1 MTIRPYKLVNR
12 TERGILVARLTEGL
26 RRWNTRYAPVDAGTH
41 CELVFRDEDAARI
54 PEPREWILAA
64 RQSAPLLAIGLP
76 DDWPRGLAGHVI
88 GKSVALDPAGLQLM
102 RELGVGLLEELG
114 QSVLDAVPAI
124 HPAESS
130 PVWSRAASPA
140 FAGGP
145 ADAQVFGYCRLG
157 DSLDLVITIWPDTVQ
172 RWLAVEA
179 PRRVAAL
186 PVEPLSGALQ
196 AQVVVLD
203 GIAGEAE
210 LALEELTTLA
220 VGDVIRLNRKIS
232 EPLQVCV
239 RGGGVVCAARLGSST
254 GRTALQLT

>member
-12 TERGILVARLTEGL
+12 TERGILAARLTEGL
-26 RRWNTRYAPVDAGTH
+26 RRWNSRYAPDDAGVT
-41 CELVFRDEDAARI
+41 CELVFRDEDTAQI
-54 PEPREWILAA
+54 PKRLEWILAT
-64 RQSAPLLAIGLP
+64 RQSAPLLAVGLP
-76 DDWPRGLAGHVI
+76 DDWPRGLSRHVI

-114 QSVLDAVPAI
+114 QSVLDAVPAT

-130 PVWSRAASPA
+130 PVWSRATSPA

-172 RWLAVEA
+172 RWLAVEV
-179 PRRVAAL
+179 PRRVAAA

-196 AQVVVLD
+196 ARVVVLD

-232 EPLQVCV
+232 EPLQLRV
-239 RGGGVVCAARLGSST
+239 RGGGVVCAARLGSTT

>member
-1 MTIRPYKLVNR
+1 LVNR
-12 TERGILVARLTEGL
+12 TERGIVAARLTEGL
-26 RRWNTRYAPVDAGTH
+26 RRWNSRYAPDDAGVA
-41 CELVFRDEDAARI
+41 CELVFRDEDTAQI
-54 PEPREWILAA
+54 PKRLEWILAT
-64 RQSAPLLAIGLP
+64 RQSAPLLAVGLP
-76 DDWPRGLAGHVI
+76 DDWPRGLFGHVI
-88 GKSVALDPAGLQLM
+88 GKSVALDSAGLQLM

-114 QSVLDAVPAI
+114 QSVLDAVPAM

-130 PVWSRAASPA
+130 PVWSRATSPA

-179 PRRVAAL
+179 PRRVAAP

-232 EPLQVCV
+232 EPLQLRV
-239 RGGGVVCAARLGSST
+239 RGGGVVCAARLGSTT